1 MVQANNYTIENFD
14 PEVLREYDIRG
25 VVGENINENTAY
37 TIGRTFGYTVKSKL
51 PFFIS
56 LRPMHLLFSYGT
68 LQQDKVQLD
77 TFGRLLKGQK
87 ETLLGYTLG
96 QVKITDEAV
105 IKSSGKEYH
114 PILISTGDVNDQV
127 EGSAFLLTSE
137 ELKHADNYEVDD
149 YRRVEA
155 TLASGKQCWIYA
167 AAE

>member
-1 MVQANNYTIENFD
+1 
-14 PEVLREYDIRG
+14 
-25 VVGENINENTAY
+25 
-37 TIGRTFGYTVKSKL
+37 
-51 PFFIS
+51 
-56 LRPMHLLFSYGT
+56 MHLLFSYGT

-77 TFGRLLKGQK
+77 TFGRLLKRHK